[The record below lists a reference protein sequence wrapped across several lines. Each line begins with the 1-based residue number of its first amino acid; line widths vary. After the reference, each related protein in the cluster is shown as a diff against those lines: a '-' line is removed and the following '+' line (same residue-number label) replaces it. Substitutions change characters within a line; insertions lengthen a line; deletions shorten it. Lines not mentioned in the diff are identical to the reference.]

1 MFGIRRCNQKN
12 LNRAPDLLRG
22 AKSGEETM
30 KKAWLISAALLLTF
44 AASEAIAIQ
53 PPASCEDQGGRVIN
67 VPIVA
72 AINGHRIPVSY
83 INTHYNG
90 YPYTTRIP
98 ICHFRGHNNPENGG
112 DFLIDNGPK

>member
-12 LNRAPDLLRG
+12 LKRAPDLLRG

-72 AINGHRIPVSY
+72 AINGHRIPVPNYVRYWGLSR
-83 INTHYNG
+83 H
-90 YPYTTRIP
+90 PMSVIP
-98 ICHFRGHNNPENGG
+98 NRQR
-112 DFLIDNGPK
+112 